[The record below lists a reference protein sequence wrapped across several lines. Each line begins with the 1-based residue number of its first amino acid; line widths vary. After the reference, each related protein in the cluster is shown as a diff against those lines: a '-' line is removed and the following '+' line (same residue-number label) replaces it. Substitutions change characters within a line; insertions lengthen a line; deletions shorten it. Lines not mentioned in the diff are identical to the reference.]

1 MTVERMIKNLEKMNP
16 KAVVRMHHR
25 DGEPVL
31 FVMDVYGDEKN
42 VWLESESDNDMSGE
56 IEARFE
62 SAIEG
67 QTDGVEFYKDLLE
80 IGIDV
85 DMVRKHIGNQTADT
99 MQKICKKY
107 GLI

>member
-16 KAVVRMHHR
+16 KAVVRMHNR

-31 FVMDVYGDEKN
+31 FVMHDYGDGEN
-42 VWLESESDNDMSGE
+42 VWFESESDNDMSE
-56 IEARFE
+56 QIEGKFE
-62 SAIEG
+62 CAIEG
-67 QTDGVEFYKDLLE
+67 QVDALEFYKDLLE

-99 MQKICKKY
+99 MQKVCKEH